1 MATLPCEFY
10 LRPAPIVAQNLLG
23 MTLIRILAGQRVSGR
38 IIETEAY
45 EGEEDLASH
54 ARSGLTARNAVM
66 YGPPGRAYVYFT
78 YGMHWCL
85 NAVTGAEGYPA
96 AVLIRAIVPVEGLQI
111 IAKNRSGI
119 AARNWTDG
127 PAKLCRALQID
138 GTLNGVELCH
148 ASSPLRIEE
157 GEPAA
162 NDEVIAS
169 PRVGIQYSPEP
180 WLSKPWR
187 FRLRS

>member
-1 MATLPCEFY
+1 MVCLPCDAY
-10 LRPAPIVAQNLLG
+10 LLPAPIVAQKLLG
-23 MTLIRILAGQRVSGR
+23 MTLVRMIAGQKISGS

-54 ARSGLTARNAVM
+54 ARSGRTARNGVM

-96 AVLIRAIVPVEGLQI
+96 AVLIRAITPLEGIQL
-111 IAKNRSGI
+111 IAQNRSGV

-127 PAKLCRALQID
+127 PAKLCRALSID
-138 GTLNGVELCH
+138 GTLNGAELCKDG
-148 ASSPLRIEE
+148 SPLYIEE

-162 NDEVIAS
+162 QDKVIAS
-169 PRVGIQYSPEP
+169 PRVGIHYAPEP
-180 WLSKPWR
+180 WLSKLWR